1 MPGYL
6 YDANPVNDAK
16 YLLNKDVLYYS
27 LYALMCQRWGQGKT
41 LDEGFSWDN
50 TVWWNHM
57 TALEEY
63 QRPNIAAEKMPEDG
77 LLADTAKNLAV
88 VTAGRRR
95 TRMWSLISSSP
106 PTVFSIGTRSAAR
119 ARRTRYLPR

>member
-1 MPGYL
+1 
-6 YDANPVNDAK
+6 
-16 YLLNKDVLYYS
+16 
-27 LYALMCQRWGQGKT
+27 
-41 LDEGFSWDN
+41 
-50 TVWWNHM
+50 M

-88 VTAGRRR
+88 VTRWAE
-95 TRMWSLISSSP
+95 TYPDVEFDLFLSP
-106 PTVFSIGTRSAAR
+106 TAFSTGTRSAAR